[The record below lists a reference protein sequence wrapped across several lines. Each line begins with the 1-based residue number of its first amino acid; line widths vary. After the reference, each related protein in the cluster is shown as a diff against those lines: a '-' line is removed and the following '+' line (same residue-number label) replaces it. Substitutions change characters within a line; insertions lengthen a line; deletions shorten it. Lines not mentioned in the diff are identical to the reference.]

1 MGKNLNL
8 VNNSPYNKK
17 IINIIV
23 ETGKVVAVNY
33 TGKLTDVEMFDTS
46 EGREPLKFQVGSG
59 QIIPGFE
66 RAIMGKNIGEKVTVN
81 IPAEEA
87 YGQIREDLIV
97 QVPKT
102 QMPGE
107 VEVGQPLQAQGDNGQ
122 TINVV
127 VKEINEEH
135 VMIDGNHPL
144 AGKELVFDIEVV
156 EIEA

>member
-1 MGKNLNL
+1 M
-8 VNNSPYNKK
+8 
-17 IINIIV
+17 V
-23 ETGKVVAVNY
+23 ETGKVVAVHY
-33 TGKLTDVEMFDTS
+33 TGKLTDGELFDTS

-66 RAIMGKNIGEKVTVN
+66 QAIMGKNIGEKVTVN
-81 IPAEEA
+81 IPADDA

-97 QVPKT
+97 SVPKT

-107 VEVGQPLQAQGDNGQ
+107 VQVGQPLQAQGDNGQ
-122 TINVV
+122 TINVI
-127 VKEINEEH
+127 VKEVNEEN

-156 EIEA
+156 EIEG